1 MTDTT
6 LTFAEALETA
16 RRAGFDL
23 TDARGL
29 PVGPEL
35 ESAIEDANLTAE
47 PVRIELQPTPGDRST
62 GVVANLMVRGQIF
75 YLHGQFARVGELE
88 HLLGGAAASPRSS
101 PLGDEP
107 GE

>member
-1 MTDTT
+1 MTDTA
-6 LTFAEALETA
+6 LTFAEIVETA
-16 RRAGFDL
+16 RAAGFEL
-23 TDARGL
+23 MDARGL

-35 ESAIEDANLTAE
+35 ESAIEDANLTTE
-47 PVRIELQPTPGDRST
+47 PARLELQTTPGDRST
-62 GVVANLMVRGQIF
+62 GVVANLMVRDQIF

-88 HLLGGAAASPRSS
+88 HLLGGVAASPHSS